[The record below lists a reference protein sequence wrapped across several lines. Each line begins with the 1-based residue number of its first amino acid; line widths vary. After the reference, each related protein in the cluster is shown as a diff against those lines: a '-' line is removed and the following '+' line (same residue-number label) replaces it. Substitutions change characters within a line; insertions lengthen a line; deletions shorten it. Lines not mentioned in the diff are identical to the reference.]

1 MSGPNGSRSLSR
13 TEHHRDKFGT
23 DFVRYTPDGPWIML
37 GPPNTSSVQ
46 LPSAYGASLPPD
58 SRLPSFRDM
67 FSTVDLSFPGANGQ
81 VRDPHDLRN
90 PSGLQGHVSDKLTQV
105 PTPLAM
111 RSHGNMDPSQ
121 VRLPDDNENDFPP
134 AHVLLK
140 NMAEPASRVAG
151 CRHSDSKGKGKR
163 RSASSPIPSSLK
175 LPPKRH
181 KVSAVESSASTLQK
195 KRGRKEGSAKYKQLL
210 KTSKP
215 TGDAE
220 CPPHVERAH
229 EIEYLINGKTGSR
242 ELEDEDIIDDAATD
256 DSSQGDDSEVENLP
270 PPTKL
275 PATTQSHP
283 AQGPVTRRPPSDR
296 LSTNIPRQHRSN
308 PQDILQSISSILS
321 PEAQIARSEAL
332 SARSVQTTQIFTLT
346 AQICDLQ
353 SRVDRLQSELTTS
366 ERARHDAER

>member
-1 MSGPNGSRSLSR
+1 MAVRFGHLLRPIKSRIEDFSNTHLKPMSGPNGSRSLSR

-195 KRGRKEGSAKYKQLL
+195 KRGRKEGSGNY
-210 KTSKP
+210 T
-215 TGDAE
+215 
-220 CPPHVERAH
+220 
-229 EIEYLINGKTGSR
+229 
-242 ELEDEDIIDDAATD
+242 TD
-256 DSSQGDDSEVENLP
+256 DLDALM
-270 PPTKL
+270 
-275 PATTQSHP
+275 
-283 AQGPVTRRPPSDR
+283 
-296 LSTNIPRQHRSN
+296 
-308 PQDILQSISSILS
+308 DILEERLPIGGKGWNTSTDDFN
-321 PEAQIARSEAL
+321 EWARENG
-332 SARSVQTTQIFTLT
+332 
-346 AQICDLQ
+346 
-353 SRVDRLQSELTTS
+353 
-366 ERARHDAER
+366 